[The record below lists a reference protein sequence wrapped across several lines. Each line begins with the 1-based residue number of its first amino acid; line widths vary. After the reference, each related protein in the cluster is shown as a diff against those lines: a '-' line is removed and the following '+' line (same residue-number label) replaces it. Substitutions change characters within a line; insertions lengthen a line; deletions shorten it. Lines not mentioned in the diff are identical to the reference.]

1 MIVAHELGHAKH
13 DDVLTGTV
21 LGALGAATG
30 MGVLGLVLGRR
41 RLLDQAG
48 VDGLGDPRVV
58 PLLLAL
64 AVVGSLLSS
73 PVQNTISRAIEARAD
88 RAALEATGDPET
100 FIAMQKQLAL
110 RSLSD
115 PTPPRWSQFWFG
127 SHPTTL
133 QRIGLAEAVRP

>member
-1 MIVAHELGHAKH
+1 
-13 DDVLTGTV
+13 VL
-21 LGALGAATG
+21 LS
-30 MGVLGLVLGRR
+30 RR
-41 RLLDQAG
+41 RLREQVG

-64 AVVGSLLSS
+64 AVVGSLLAS

-88 RAALEATGDPET
+88 RSALEATGDTGT

-115 PTPPRWSQFWFG
+115 PTPPAWSQFWFG
-127 SHPTTL
+127 SHPTVL
-133 QRIGLAEAVRP
+133 QRIGMGESLRPPVSGAGAG